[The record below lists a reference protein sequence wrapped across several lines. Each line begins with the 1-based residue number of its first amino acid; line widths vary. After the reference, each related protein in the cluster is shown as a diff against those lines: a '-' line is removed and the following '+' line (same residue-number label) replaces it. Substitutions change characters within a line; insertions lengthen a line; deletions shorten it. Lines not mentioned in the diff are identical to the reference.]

1 MKKILFLLLF
11 FSLGIFPDGIA
22 QPSAESDNSVAL
34 AIVYDTSGSMA
45 ELVRDGSNKMSPK
58 FVIANRAL
66 TSVINRLQDVAHSK
80 TAPRKVSCSL
90 VVFSGTGARE
100 AVPFDELDAE
110 KLTAWVKT
118 FQKPSGATPL
128 GEAIRTAAKPLLQSK
143 AKHKHI
149 LVLTDGINTVGPQ
162 PSEVIPNLKSE
173 AESNGSGLSLHF
185 IAFDVAAKV
194 FEPIKKLNA
203 TVVGAANEKELNT
216 QLDFIV
222 EKKILLEEEEAP
234 VKTDKNSPIKLK

>member
-1 MKKILFLLLF
+1 M
-11 FSLGIFPDGIA
+11 A
-22 QPSAESDNSVAL
+22 QPSAESDNSVAV

-45 ELVRDGSNKMSPK
+45 ESVRDGSNKMSPK

-66 TSVINRLQDVAHSK
+66 TSVINRLQDVAQSK
-80 TAPRKVSCSL
+80 TAPRKVFCSL
-90 VVFSGTGARE
+90 VVFSGSGGKE
-100 AVPFDELDAE
+100 AVPFGEFDGE
-110 KLTAWVKT
+110 KLTAWVSA
-118 FQKPSGATPL
+118 FNKPSGSTPL

-162 PSEVIPNLKSE
+162 PSEVIPNLKTE
-173 AESNGSGLSLHF
+173 AERNGSGLSLHF

-194 FEPIKKLNA
+194 FEPVKKLNA

-222 EKKILLEEEEAP
+222 EKKILLEEEEP
-234 VKTDKNSPIKLK
+234 PLKTDKK